1 MNLNN
6 VPELPG
12 VYLWKDINKNIIYVG
27 KAKNLKKRMTQY
39 FNGTINSF
47 KTKKMVELIT
57 DFDFII
63 CNNEN
68 EALLLERNLISKYK
82 PFYNISLMDDRKY
95 PYINISIDKTG
106 LSISVK
112 FIVNNENKNNLYYG
126 PYINNGGSKIMLNFL
141 RSECLYE
148 KGLPVRKAG
157 PEFWNKKFLLAK
169 KILSKN
175 NNDLISDLTQKMN
188 YAADSEQYER
198 ASEYKDVIHFIK
210 INKQVQVVEFKD
222 NKNIDVLVGIIKEN
236 FLIFC
241 IQFYRNGLLI
251 NSAIQTLEIKID
263 TTETIRQFV
272 NQFYKNKQ
280 LPKKIITNL
289 ELESSSFF
297 FDTEI
302 VIPKKGNYFA
312 ILNSA
317 LKNAEVNSNIKIMEY
332 ENRQKNI
339 IEGLR
344 FLGRITNKKDL
355 NHIIMID
362 NSNFKNTNAVSA
374 IISYRNGMPQ
384 KDEYRKFNIVSNNR
398 RSDVE
403 YIKQGLTK
411 YFEREENIPSL
422 IIVDGG
428 IHQLNEGKNTLKM
441 LNIKVPIIGLVK
453 NERHKT
459 DFIISENGVK
469 KNIDDR
475 AYLFLS
481 GMQEEVDR
489 FAKSFYR
496 NKSSKN
502 SLEGNLIQIE
512 GVGPK
517 TELKI
522 LNHFKTYNN
531 IYNAS
536 IEELEKVVSTTVANN
551 IIKALKG

>member
-1 MNLNN
+1 MDLKN
-6 VPELPG
+6 VPETAG

-47 KTKKMVELIT
+47 KTTKMVETIR

-68 EALLLERNLISKYK
+68 EALLLERNLIAKYK

-95 PYINISIDKTG
+95 PYINILLDKTG
-106 LSISVK
+106 LSISIK
-112 FIVNNENKNNLYYG
+112 FIVNNENSNNLYYG
-126 PYINNGGSKIMLNFL
+126 PYINNGSSKIMLNFL

-148 KGLPVRKAG
+148 KGLPVKN
-157 PEFWNKKFLLAK
+157 EKMDFWNKKFILAK

-175 NNDLISDLTQKMN
+175 NTDLISDLTRKMI
-188 YAADSEQYER
+188 YAADNEQYER
-198 ASEYKDVIHFIK
+198 AGEYKDVIRFIK
-210 INKQVQVVEFKD
+210 MHKQVQVVEFKD
-222 NKNIDVLVGIIKEN
+222 NRNIDILVGIIKEN
-236 FLIFC
+236 FLVFC
-241 IQFYRNGLLI
+241 IQFYRNGILI
-251 NSAIQTLEIKID
+251 NSDIQTLEIKID

-289 ELESSSFF
+289 ELRTSSLF

-302 VIPKKGNYFA
+302 VIPQKGKYLA
-312 ILNSA
+312 IINSA
-317 LKNAEVNSNIKIMEY
+317 IKNAEANSNIKIMEY
-332 ENRQKNI
+332 ENKQKI
-339 IEGLR
+339 IVGGLK
-344 FLGRITNKKDL
+344 FLCDITNAQDL
-355 NHIIMID
+355 NNIIMID
-362 NSNFKNTNAVSA
+362 NSNFKNTNTVSA
-374 IISYRNGMPQ
+374 IISYRNGIPQ
-384 KDEYRKFNIVSNNR
+384 KGEYRKFSIISNSR
-398 RSDVE
+398 KSDVE
-403 YIKQGLTK
+403 YIKQGLTR
-411 YFEREENIPSL
+411 YFEQEKTIPNL

-428 IHQLNEGKNTLKM
+428 IQQLNEAKRTLKN
-441 LNIKVPIIGLVK
+441 LKIDTSIIGLVK

-459 DFIISENGVK
+459 DFIILENGLK
-469 KNIDDR
+469 KSIDES

-502 SLEGNLIQIE
+502 SLEGNLIKIE
-512 GVGPK
+512 GIGPK

-536 IEELEKVVSTTVANN
+536 TEELEKVVSTTIAKN

>member
-1 MNLNN
+1 MDLNN
-6 VPELPG
+6 VPELAG
-12 VYLWKDINKNIIYVG
+12 VYLWKDKNKNIIYAG

-47 KTKKMVELIT
+47 KTTKMVEMIN
-57 DFDFII
+57 DFEFII

-95 PYINISIDKTG
+95 PYINILLDKTG
-106 LSISVK
+106 LSISIK
-112 FIVNNENKNNLYYG
+112 FIVNTENKNNLYYG
-126 PYINNGGSKIMLNFL
+126 PFINNGSSKIMLNFL

-148 KGLPVRKAG
+148 KGLPIKKATN
-157 PEFWNKKFLLAK
+157 EFWSKKFLLAK

-175 NNDLISDLTQKMN
+175 NNDLISDLSNKMN
-188 YAADSEQYER
+188 HAADNEQYER
-198 ASEYKDVIHFIK
+198 ANEYKDVIKFIK
-210 INKQVQVVEFKD
+210 MHKQVQVVEFKN
-222 NKNIDVLVGIIKEN
+222 NKNFDVLVGIIKEN
-236 FLIFC
+236 FFIFC

-251 NSAIQTLEIKID
+251 NSDIQTLEIKID
-263 TTETIRQFV
+263 TIETIRQFV

-289 ELESSSFF
+289 ELGSSSFF

-302 VIPKKGNYFA
+302 FIPQKGKYFT

-317 LKNAEVNSNIKIMEY
+317 IKNAEANSNIKIMEY
-332 ENRQKNI
+332 ENKQKI
-339 IEGLR
+339 IAEGLK
-344 FLGRITNKKDL
+344 FLSNVTNTNNL

-374 IISYRNGMPQ
+374 IISYRNGIPQ
-384 KDEYRKFNIVSNNR
+384 KSEYRKFSIVSNSR

-403 YIKQGLTK
+403 YIKQGLTR
-411 YFEREENIPSL
+411 YFEHEITIPKL

-428 IHQLNEGKNTLKM
+428 IQQLNEAKNILRILK
-441 LNIKVPIIGLVK
+441 IIVPIIGLVK
-453 NERHKT
+453 NEKHKT
-459 DFIISENGVK
+459 DFIILENGIK
-469 KNIDDR
+469 KHIDES

-502 SLEGNLIQIE
+502 SLEGKLIKIN

-517 TELKI
+517 TELRI
-522 LNHFKTYNN
+522 LDHFKTYNN

-536 IEELEKVVSTTVANN
+536 MEDLEKVVSMTVAKN

>member
-251 NSAIQTLEIKID
+251 NSDIQTLEIKID

-332 ENRQKNI
+332 E
-339 IEGLR
+339 
-344 FLGRITNKKDL
+344 
-355 NHIIMID
+355 
-362 NSNFKNTNAVSA
+362 
-374 IISYRNGMPQ
+374 
-384 KDEYRKFNIVSNNR
+384 
-398 RSDVE
+398 
-403 YIKQGLTK
+403 
-411 YFEREENIPSL
+411 
-422 IIVDGG
+422 
-428 IHQLNEGKNTLKM
+428 
-441 LNIKVPIIGLVK
+441 
-453 NERHKT
+453 
-459 DFIISENGVK
+459 
-469 KNIDDR
+469 
-475 AYLFLS
+475 
-481 GMQEEVDR
+481 
-489 FAKSFYR
+489 
-496 NKSSKN
+496 
-502 SLEGNLIQIE
+502 
-512 GVGPK
+512 
-517 TELKI
+517 
-522 LNHFKTYNN
+522 
-531 IYNAS
+531 
-536 IEELEKVVSTTVANN
+536 
-551 IIKALKG
+551 

>member
-1 MNLNN
+1 MDLNN
-6 VPELPG
+6 VPELAG

-47 KTKKMVELIT
+47 KTTKMVELIR
-57 DFDFII
+57 DFEFII

-95 PYINISIDKTG
+95 PYINIHLDKTG
-106 LSISVK
+106 LSISIK
-112 FIVNNENKNNLYYG
+112 FIVSNENKNNLYYG
-126 PYINNGGSKIMLNFL
+126 PYINNGSSKIMLNFL

-148 KGLPVRKAG
+148 KGLPVKKANI
-157 PEFWNKKFLLAK
+157 EFWNKKFLLAK

-175 NNDLISDLTQKMN
+175 NNDLIADLSNKMN
-188 YAADSEQYER
+188 YAAEHEQYER
-198 ASEYKDVIHFIK
+198 AGEYKDVIKFIK
-210 INKQVQVVEFKD
+210 MHRQVQVVEFKD
-222 NKNIDVLVGIIKEN
+222 NKNLDVLVGIIQEN
-236 FLIFC
+236 FFIFC

-251 NSAIQTLEIKID
+251 NSDIQTLEIKID

-289 ELESSSFF
+289 ELQSSSFF

-302 VIPKKGNYFA
+302 VIPQKGKYFA

-317 LKNAEVNSNIKIMEY
+317 IKNAEVNSNIKIMEY
-332 ENRQKNI
+332 ENRQKI
-339 IEGLR
+339 IAEGLK
-344 FLGRITNKKDL
+344 FLSNAAKTSDL

-384 KDEYRKFNIVSNNR
+384 KGEYRKFSIISNSR

-403 YIKQGLTK
+403 YIKQGLTR
-411 YFEREENIPSL
+411 YFDQETTIPNL

-428 IHQLNEGKNTLKM
+428 IQQLNEAKNILKTLKI
-441 LNIKVPIIGLVK
+441 NVPVIGLVK
-453 NERHKT
+453 NEKHKT
-459 DFIISENGVK
+459 DFIILENGIK
-469 KNIDDR
+469 KNIDES

-502 SLEGNLIQIE
+502 SLEGNLIKID

-517 TELKI
+517 TELRI
-522 LNHFKTYNN
+522 LNYFKTYNN

-536 IEELEKVVSTTVANN
+536 QEELEKVVSTNIAKN